1 LSEPIIP
8 RYDPPP
14 SKRRERRKS
23 AVSEQAGQRRTVR
36 RRDLRLPWWRARLSW
51 RFGVRQLY
59 FLCMQLQS
67 YIEAGFPI
75 VEAWRMMGM
84 STDHPRV
91 RRLCRAVHADL
102 VDGKPLREALQR
114 HEGKLPRFF
123 IKLMT
128 AAERSGSY
136 SEVLRTLQRHY
147 AWLFEIKAEIIRAL
161 TYLLANLLLAK
172 VVFLF
177 QAFIFTGIYES
188 ADGQTLAWPQNPIA
202 TLLRLTQRHF
212 QPTVIA
218 ILIAYLLTSL
228 LQEHRRLRWPLDL
241 LGLSLPGIGGVIRR
255 YTVSNFCRMYAT
267 LTAAGMHPSGVC
279 RDAASSMGNIPLER
293 RILRWQRFVDDG
305 EPVHEALR
313 RAQAMTPDVLA
324 VFETSDL
331 TSSHGDVLPRVADLM
346 ADQTRHQMR
355 AIIRGMMPFTPFIIA
370 IAFFGFAPL
379 GLLVMFDVLIF
390 IIFFLIFLI

>member
-1 LSEPIIP
+1 MSEPIIP
-8 RYDPPP
+8 RYDPLPP
-14 SKRRERRKS
+14 KRRDRRKI
-23 AVSEQAGQRRTVR
+23 APTDEGGARRSVR
-36 RRDLRLPWWRARLSW
+36 RRDPRLPWWRARLSW

-59 FLCMQLQS
+59 FLCLQLQS

-75 VEAWRMMGM
+75 VESWRMMSM

-123 IKLMT
+123 IRLMT

-136 SEVLRTLQRHY
+136 GEVLRTLQRHY

-172 VVFLF
+172 VVFLIRD
-177 QAFIFTGIYES
+177 FILVGIAQS
-188 ADGQTLAWPQNPIA
+188 PDKTVAWPAEPIV
-202 TLLRLTQRHF
+202 TFLLMTWLTF
-212 QPTVIA
+212 KPVLIA
-218 ILIAYLLTSL
+218 IILAYLLTSL
-228 LQEHRRLRWPLDL
+228 LQEHRRLRFPLDL

-255 YTVSNFCRMYAT
+255 YSISNFCRMHAT
-267 LTAAGMHPSGVC
+267 LTASGMHPSGVY
-279 RDAASSMGNIPLER
+279 RDAATSMGNIPLEM

-313 RAQAMTPDVLA
+313 RAQVLTPDVLA
-324 VFETSDL
+324 IFETSDL
-331 TSSHGDVLPRVADLM
+331 TSSHGDVLPRMADLM
-346 ADQTRHQMR
+346 ADQTRHQMK

-370 IAFFGFAPL
+370 IAFFGFAPM
-379 GLLVMFDVLIF
+379 GLYHLFDVLIF